1 LPGPRLKV
9 GVFLQVLDLEGGQA
23 IPVAELAAR
32 AARAEALGF
41 DSVWVMDHF
50 FFEWQGRRVF
60 AHDPMVQLAAMAA
73 TTSRIQLGPLVLGSP
88 FREPAQL
95 AREAASL
102 QDLSRG
108 RLILGLGCG
117 WYEPEF
123 EAAGIPFDHLVGRF
137 EKSLQRLVP
146 MLREDGLT
154 AGAAPPTWIAAGGP
168 RMLALTARWAD
179 GWNLAWGGGDPAW
192 YATAV
197 EQLRAA
203 LRTAGRPES
212 AVTRSVGISV
222 LPLEDAE
229 AGVALERAR
238 RFARGPRDLNFVQGG
253 PRVVAAAIRGYAEA
267 GAEHVI
273 LNLSSSPMAPGD
285 PAYLDGAA
293 EALALVR

>member
-1 LPGPRLKV
+1 MQV
-9 GVFLQVLDLEGGQA
+9 GVYLQVLDLESGQA

-50 FFEWQGRRVF
+50 FVEWEGRRVY

-73 TTSRIQLGPLVLGSP
+73 ATSRIQLGPLVLGAP
-88 FREPAQL
+88 FRAPAQL

-146 MLREDGLT
+146 MLRE
-154 AGAAPPTWIAAGGP
+154 AGTAPPIWIAAAGP
-168 RMLALTARWAD
+168 RMLGLTARWAA
-179 GWNLAWGGGDPAW
+179 GWNLAWGGRDPAW
-192 YATAV
+192 YADAV
-197 EQLRAA
+197 VRLRAA
-203 LRTAGRPES
+203 LAAAGRPES
-212 AVTRSVGISV
+212 ALARSVGISV
-222 LPLEDAE
+222 LPLPDAE
-229 AGVALERAR
+229 APAALDRAR
-238 RFARGPRDLNFVQGG
+238 RFARGPRDLDFVQGG
-253 PRVVAAAIRGYAEA
+253 PPVVAAAIKAYAEA
-267 GAEHVI
+267 GAQHVI
-273 LNLSSSPMAPGD
+273 LNLSSSPLAPTD
-285 PAYLDGAA
+285 PGYLDRAA